1 MGFFSAFFSKPLST
15 HLTVTSG
22 NGFHLRPV
30 AQFVTVAK
38 AYACDITASRQGKT
52 VSAKGVNTLLGLS
65 LEQGES
71 FELSCNGKDAAQAL
85 EALSKT
91 FHTLMQAD
99 TEIEVLEK
107 TLSAYEGDTIEG
119 DIISSGVA
127 IAPLYRYKETLSQKE
142 NNCTFQEAFNKS
154 ISELETLYKEK
165 KEESNGAIYLAQK
178 ELLSSLKEEV
188 STLKVLE
195 EKIQTFSAQLLGT
208 KLEAKISD
216 YKDILQRVQEHM
228 GLEIQVRFP
237 EDDFILLADDL
248 LPSQIEKLSHTSVKG
263 VILKETAIN
272 SHTAILLRGAGISSL
287 IADTS
292 LLEEESTIILDAY
305 SGMIVTDPSKSD
317 LENAQKR
324 IKEDLEQLDSALEKR
339 FKPALTTKGKT
350 IKVLANVTDDKSAK
364 VAKEDGA
371 EGIGLLRTEFLFKE
385 EKPSFESQVEA
396 YRSIFEVFDDI
407 TVRTLD
413 VGGDKALPYIDLEKE
428 NNPFLGIRGVRLLK
442 THPEIIQEQLH
453 AILLAAENK
462 KIKIMF
468 PMISTPEEFSE
479 AKTFAQKI
487 AEENQLDISNILFGM
502 MIEVPSVLFLLEK
515 FNKVVDFYSIGTND
529 LTQYLFAIERTHPTL
544 KTDDLS
550 PAVFEAIQ
558 MVTKKAAK
566 PVSICGELAGNKRA
580 IPKLLKIGIET
591 LSVSGKNIAR
601 TKESIR
607 HV

>member
-52 VSAKGVNTLLGLS
+52 VSAKGVNALLGLS